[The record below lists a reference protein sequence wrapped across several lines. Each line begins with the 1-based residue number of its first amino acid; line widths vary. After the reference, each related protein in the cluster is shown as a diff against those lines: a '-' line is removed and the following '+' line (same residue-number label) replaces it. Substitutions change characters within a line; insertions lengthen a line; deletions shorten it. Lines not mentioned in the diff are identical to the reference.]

1 MTASYAP
8 PGTPVVPVADR
19 GPQPFAGTGPLFR
32 LALRQDRVMIPA
44 WVLVLGMVVVG
55 GVGSLESLYDT
66 PAKRSDIFDSLLTNG
81 SLRALTGPAFDDSL
95 GGLVAWRFGMFTAT
109 MAGLMSLLIV
119 VRHTREEEETG
130 RQEMLSSMAVGR
142 RASLT
147 AALLTALVANT
158 SLALLVVV
166 ATAGPTGS
174 ASGALALGLTVGTVG
189 MLFAGAAGITAQL
202 TESAR
207 LARGLAGAVLGL
219 AFALRAAGDSAEA
232 AGNSVLTWVSPLGWA
247 SQVRPFAGER
257 WWLLLLLAA
266 AVVVQGLVAYVLA
279 GRRDVGMSFLATR
292 PGPAVGR
299 LTTATGLAW
308 RLQRGTFLA
317 WTLAFLA
324 LGIVF
329 GGMADGAS
337 DLIGENEDTRQII
350 ERLGGQTGMT
360 DAFLAAMVGMLGMV
374 AAVYVVSAVLRLH
387 GEETSQRAEPI
398 LANAVSRTGW
408 AFGHL
413 LIAFG
418 GAAVVLAVGGLGL
431 AIGHGESFGSVL
443 GGALVLIPAVWL
455 LGAIAV
461 LVYGLLP
468 RFATAAWALAGL
480 CLAIGW
486 IGPALDLPDAV
497 LDLSPYAHLPKMP
510 GSAMSW
516 PPVLVLTALAA
527 VMVGAGLAGLRRR
540 DIETT

>member
-1 MTASYAP
+1 M
-8 PGTPVVPVADR
+8 
-19 GPQPFAGTGPLFR
+19 
-32 LALRQDRVMIPA
+32 MPA
-44 WVLVLGMVVVG
+44 WVLTLGLVVVG
-55 GVGSLESLYDT
+55 GVGSLENLYDT
-66 PAKRSDIFDSLLTNG
+66 PAKRADIVDSLLTNG
-81 SLRALTGPAFDDSL
+81 SLRAITGPAFADTL
-95 GGLVAWRFGMFTAT
+95 GGLVAWRFGMFTFT
-109 MAGLMSLLIV
+109 MAALMSVLIV

-147 AALLTALVANT
+147 AALLTALVANAC
-158 SLALLVVV
+158 LALLIT
-166 ATAGPTGS
+166 AGTAGPTGS
-174 ASGALALGLTVGTVG
+174 TGGALAFGLAVGTVG

-207 LARGLAGAVLGL
+207 LARGMAGAVLGL
-219 AFALRAAGDSAEA
+219 AFALRAAGDSAEGD
-232 AGNSVLTWVSPLGWA
+232 GNSVLTWLSPLGWA
-247 SQVRPFAGER
+247 SQVRSFADER
-257 WWLLLLLAA
+257 WWLLVLLAA
-266 AVVVQGLVAYVLA
+266 AVVVQCLVAYALA

-317 WTLAFLA
+317 WTLAFLV
-324 LGIVF
+324 LGIAF
-329 GGMADGAS
+329 GGMAGGAS
-337 DLIGENEDTRQII
+337 DLVGDNEDTREIF
-350 ERLGGQTGMT
+350 ERLGGQAGMT
-360 DAFLAAMVGMLGMV
+360 DAFLAAMVGLLGMV

-398 LANAVSRTGW
+398 LANAVSRSGW
-408 AFGHL
+408 AVGHL

-418 GAAVVLAVGGLGL
+418 GAAVVVTAGGLGL
-431 AIGHGESFGSVL
+431 AIGHGESFGAVL

-455 LGAIAV
+455 LGAVAV

-486 IGPALDLPDAV
+486 IGPALDLPDTL

-510 GSAMSW
+510 GAEMSW
-516 PPVLVLTALAA
+516 PPVLVLTALAV
-527 VMVGAGLAGLRRR
+527 VMVGVGLAALRRR

>member
-1 MTASYAP
+1 M
-8 PGTPVVPVADR
+8 V
-19 GPQPFAGTGPLFR
+19 
-32 LALRQDRVMIPA
+32 PA
-44 WVLVLGMVVVG
+44 WVLTLGLVVVG
-55 GVGSLESLYDT
+55 GVGSLENLYDT
-66 PAKRSDIFDSLLTNG
+66 PEKRADIVDSLLTNG
-81 SLRALTGPAFDDSL
+81 SLRAITGPAFDDTL
-95 GGLVAWRFGMFTAT
+95 GGLVAWRFGMFTLT
-109 MAGLMSLLIV
+109 MAALMSVLIV

-158 SLALLVVV
+158 GLALLITLG
-166 ATAGPTGS
+166 TAGPTGS
-174 ASGALALGLTVGTVG
+174 TSGALALGLTVGAVG

-207 LARGLAGAVLGL
+207 LARGMAGGALGL
-219 AFALRAAGDSAEA
+219 AFALRSAGDSAEA
-232 AGNSVLTWVSPLGWA
+232 DGNSVLTWLSPLGWA

-266 AVVVQGLVAYVLA
+266 AVVVQGLVAYALA

-317 WTLAFLA
+317 WTAAFLVI
-324 LGIVF
+324 GIVF
-329 GGMADGAS
+329 GGMASGAS
-337 DLIGENEDTRQII
+337 DLVGDNENTRQIF
-350 ERLGGQTGMT
+350 ERLGGQTGLT
-360 DAFLAAMVGMLGMV
+360 NAFLASMIGMLGMV

-398 LANAVSRTGW
+398 LANAVSRSGW
-408 AFGHL
+408 AVGHL

-418 GAAVVLAVGGLGL
+418 GGAVIVVAGGLGVG
-431 AIGHGESFGSVL
+431 IGHGESFGSVL

-455 LGAIAV
+455 VGGVAV
-461 LVYGLLP
+461 ALYGLLP
-468 RFATAAWALAGL
+468 RFAAVAWALAGL

-510 GSAMSW
+510 GAEMSW
-516 PPVLVLTALAA
+516 PPVLVLTALAVA
-527 VMVGAGLAGLRRR
+527 LVGTGLVALRRR